1 MRIKLVIGIL
11 VISLI
16 IISTTFIMGNK
27 TGVTGKTIIK
37 QNLEINKSVPE
48 ENIKETQNNFNE
60 MLNAVKQD
68 IMKIELNKHNKLEDC
83 WVVYKSRVYDI
94 TSWLPKHPGTA
105 QVILPNCGTAEEFEK
120 AFTQKHGTT
129 KASLLMRVGV
139 FIGDFEDKGV
149 LQ

>member
-27 TGVTGKTIIK
+27 TGVTGKAIIK
-37 QNLEINKSVPE
+37 QNLEI
-48 ENIKETQNNFNE
+48 
-60 MLNAVKQD
+60 
-68 IMKIELNKHNKLEDC
+68 NKHNKLEDC

-120 AFTQKHGTT
+120 AFTQKHGTA
-129 KASLLMRVGV
+129 KASLLMKVGV
-139 FIGDFEDKGV
+139 LMGDFEDKGA
-149 LQ
+149 L